1 MKNNNYYNDNTK
13 IPKSLVSEF
22 SRGELNE
29 IQIMYEIHIYESHT
43 MSPMYLSFIHRVS
56 TDVLILRDLL
66 EREATK

>member
-1 MKNNNYYNDNTK
+1 MKY
-13 IPKSLVSEF
+13 KSCMRYIF
-22 SRGELNE
+22 
-29 IQIMYEIHIYESHT
+29 